1 MKWFLY
7 VISFVWIAT
16 GSYFILYTEKSRETI
31 KKMYFTLPK
40 EVLIVATIGFGIL
53 FLMSAPHSLNSW
65 IIVVFG
71 ILAIIKGVLFF
82 LNPGNMFEKIR
93 DWYLYTATEKTY
105 RFFGIIML
113 LLGTA
118 VLSWA

>member
-7 VISFVWIAT
+7 FISFTWIAT
-16 GSYFILYTEKSRETI
+16 GSYFILYTGESREVL
-31 KKMYFTLPK
+31 KKIYLNIPK
-40 EVLIVATIGFGIL
+40 EVLIISTIGFGIL
-53 FLMSAPHSLNSW
+53 CLMSAPHSRNSW

-71 ILAIIKGVLFF
+71 ILAIIKGVFFF

-93 DWYLYTATEKTY
+93 DWYLYTATEQTY

-113 LLGTA
+113 LIGTA

>member
-7 VISFVWIAT
+7 LISFAWIAT
-16 GSYFILYTEKSRETI
+16 GSYFVLYTEESREVL
-31 KKMYFTLPK
+31 KRMYFNIPK
-40 EVLIVATIGFGIL
+40 EVLIVATIGSGLL
-53 FLMSAPHSLNSW
+53 FLMSAPHSRNSW
-65 IIVVFG
+65 VIVVFG

-93 DWYLYTATEKTY
+93 DWYLYTATEQTY
-105 RFFGIIML
+105 RFFGIVML

-118 VLSWA
+118 VFSWT

>member
-7 VISFVWIAT
+7 FISFAWIAT
-16 GSYFILYTEKSRETI
+16 GSYFILYTGESRKVL
-31 KKMYFTLPK
+31 KKIYFNLPR
-40 EVLIVATIGFGIL
+40 EVLIVITIGFGIL

-65 IIVVFG
+65 IIAVFG
-71 ILAIIKGVLFF
+71 ILAIIKGIFFF

-93 DWYLYTATEKTY
+93 DWYLYTATEQTY

-118 VLSWA
+118 VFSWT

>member
-7 VISFVWIAT
+7 FISFAWIAT
-16 GSYFILYTEKSRETI
+16 GSCFILYTGESREVL
-31 KKMYFTLPK
+31 KKMYVNIPR
-40 EVLIVATIGFGIL
+40 EVLIVITIGFGIL

-65 IIVVFG
+65 VIVAFG
-71 ILAIIKGVLFF
+71 ILAIIKGVFFF

-93 DWYLYTATEKTY
+93 DWYLYTATEQTY

-118 VLSWA
+118 VFSWT

>member
-7 VISFVWIAT
+7 FISFAWIAT
-16 GSYFILYTEKSRETI
+16 GSYFILYTKESREVL
-31 KKMYFTLPK
+31 KKMYVNIPK
-40 EVLIVATIGFGIL
+40 EVLIVTTIGFGIL

-71 ILAIIKGVLFF
+71 ILTIIKGVLFF
-82 LNPGNMFEKIR
+82 LNPANIFEKIR
-93 DWYLYTATEKTY
+93 DWYLYTATEQTY

-113 LLGTA
+113 MLGTA
-118 VLSWA
+118 VFSWT

>member
-7 VISFVWIAT
+7 FISFAWIAT
-16 GSYFILYTEKSRETI
+16 GSYFILYTGESREVL
-31 KKMYFTLPK
+31 KKMYFNIPR
-40 EVLIVATIGFGIL
+40 EVLIVTTIGFGIL

-65 IIVVFG
+65 AIVVFG
-71 ILAIIKGVLFF
+71 ILAIIKGVFFF

-93 DWYLYTATEKTY
+93 DWYLYTATEQTY

-118 VLSWA
+118 IFSWI

>member
-7 VISFVWIAT
+7 FISFAWIST
-16 GSYFILYTEKSRETI
+16 GSYFILYTGKSREVL
-31 KKMYFTLPK
+31 KKIYVNIPR
-40 EVLIVATIGFGIL
+40 EVLIVTTIGFGIL

-71 ILAIIKGVLFF
+71 ILAIIKGIFFF

-93 DWYLYTATEKTY
+93 DWYLHTATEQTY

-118 VLSWA
+118 VFSWT